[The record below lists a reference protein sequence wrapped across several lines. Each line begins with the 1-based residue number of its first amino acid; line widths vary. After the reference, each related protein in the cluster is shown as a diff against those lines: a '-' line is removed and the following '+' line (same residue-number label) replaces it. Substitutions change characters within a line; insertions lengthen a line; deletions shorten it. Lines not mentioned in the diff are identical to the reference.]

1 MDLPEPTPRFLAVL
15 AVEVV
20 LYLGGIAS
28 LIAWWKQR
36 RIAVGTEARAEIG
49 TLNLALSDLLLAAF
63 TIVVGALLLQSAVG
77 ALAQVIPAALSPEA
91 WMVAQGCGFQLGL
104 LSGAL
109 LGHRLATASNRDRV
123 TSPSRSPLSTT
134 QACAA
139 GGLLFL
145 ASLPLILTAALAWKA
160 ALRAVGLPTD
170 QQDMVDLVRNADAP
184 GLLALIAVLAVV
196 LAPVAEEL
204 VFRAGLFRYLR
215 TRVPRAIALVAP
227 ALLFAALHANLVA
240 FVPLAVFG
248 VLLALAYEQ
257 SGRLVV
263 PVVAH
268 ALFNLHTLAL
278 VLSGVE
284 I

>member
-28 LIAWWKQR
+28 LIAWWKQCR
-36 RIAVGTEARAEIG
+36 KASGAEARANIG

-109 LGHRLATASNRDRV
+109 LGHRLAAVSNRDRV

-139 GGLLFL
+139 GALLFL

-215 TRVPRAIALVAP
+215 TRVPRAVSLVAP

>member
-28 LIAWWKQR
+28 LIAWWKQCR
-36 RIAVGTEARAEIG
+36 KASGAEARANIG

-109 LGHRLATASNRDRV
+109 LGHRLAAVSNRDRV

-139 GGLLFL
+139 GALLFL

-184 GLLALIAVLAVV
+184 GLLALIAVLAVA

-215 TRVPRAIALVAP
+215 TRVPRAVSLVAP

>member
-20 LYLGGIAS
+20 FYLGGIAS
-28 LIAWWKQR
+28 LIAWWKQCR
-36 RIAVGTEARAEIG
+36 KAVGAEARAEIG

-145 ASLPLILTAALAWKA
+145 ASSFA
-160 ALRAVGLPTD
+160 AVGVFASSLTD
-170 QQDMVDLVRNADAP
+170 SQIISF
-184 GLLALIAVLAVV
+184 LIAVFSCFFLYMGFDLIASYEAFGGSEGIIRSIGIQEHYMSMSRGV
-196 LAPVAEEL
+196 LD
-204 VFRAGLFRYLR
+204 LR
-215 TRVPRAIALVAP
+215 DALYFGGVIVIFLLLTR
-227 ALLFAALHANLVA
+227 AAL
-240 FVPLAVFG
+240 
-248 VLLALAYEQ
+248 Q
-257 SGRLVV
+257 SRRW
-263 PVVAH
+263 
-268 ALFNLHTLAL
+268 
-278 VLSGVE
+278 
-284 I
+284 